1 MREDAPW
8 RKHPQNM
15 TLEELAQ
22 EMYKRED
29 SIAFKE
35 WVTSNKL
42 DVGEPWNDRKE
53 RHAAMQ
59 IAELVVGKVPT
70 TIMRAGARLQSISA
84 TIA

>member
-1 MREDAPW
+1 MAKVPTEHD
-8 RKHPQNM
+8 
-15 TLEELAQ
+15 LEELAQ

-59 IAELVVGKVPT
+59 IQSSLSGKSDNDH
-70 TIMRAGARLQSISA
+70 RAGARLQSISA